1 MEILLKIKII
11 LPQKNSVDD
20 QLAAVLWTKGK
31 DIAHEKW
38 DPCFL
43 VSDKSE
49 VRIHLQDKGA

>member
-1 MEILLKIKII
+1 MEILVKIQII
-11 LPQKNSVDD
+11 LPQKHSVGD
-20 QLAAVLWTKGK
+20 QLAAVLRTKGK

-43 VSDKSE
+43 VSNKSE